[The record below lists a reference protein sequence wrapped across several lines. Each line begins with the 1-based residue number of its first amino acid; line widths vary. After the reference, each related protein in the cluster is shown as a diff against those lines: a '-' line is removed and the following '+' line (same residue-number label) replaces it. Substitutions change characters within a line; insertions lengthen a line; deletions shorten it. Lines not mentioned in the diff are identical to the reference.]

1 MPHHFDSTDTTLTR
15 SKCQYFVILVGA
27 SESGEDFLL
36 LFHGVLL
43 CSHQKSVRYKRE
55 PSQTKLI
62 DNQMIESKI
71 IDIMIRATQKKCV
84 PDEQFIRPG
93 LRIPND

>member
-1 MPHHFDSTDTTLTR
+1 M
-15 SKCQYFVILVGA
+15 
-27 SESGEDFLL
+27 

-43 CSHQKSVRYKRE
+43 GSHQKSVRYKRE

-62 DNQMIESKI
+62 DNQMIESKT
-71 IDIMIRATQKKCV
+71 IDIMIRAIQENCA
-84 PDEQFIRPG
+84 PDEQFVRPG